1 MSKNNK
7 NNNVVENTAVE
18 AAEAKTE
25 APVVEEA
32 KVGLGSKIKAGVK
45 KHGKKVAG
53 IAVGIGV
60 GVLGYALGSKFG
72 HGGHDDDDDVA
83 HDYAADDY
91 AAVEFEEI

>member
-1 MSKNNK
+1 MSKK
-7 NNNVVENTAVE
+7 HNNNVNETVATVENTT
-18 AAEAKTE
+18 TE
-25 APVVEEA
+25 APVVEET

-72 HGGHDDDDDVA
+72 HGGHDEDDEDVA
-83 HDYAADDY
+83 YDYAAEDY
-91 AAVEFEEI
+91 AAVEEE